1 MSQLNLNTSRFS
13 ISHPGR
19 RWTQLLTSGDRLD
32 ICAIDGNAQLHR
44 RTCGQPHAEVVYYP
58 AIEKFLLRA
67 CSRSPHGKET
77 LCPFHASQRDSL
89 LQANP
94 GEGEI
99 ASHRLKRALYAESD
113 VTYLEVKMDGF
124 AGWQPAETVN
134 QTVLNRYFAKLADGT
149 IRRRR

>member
-1 MSQLNLNTSRFS
+1 M
-13 ISHPGR
+13 
-19 RWTQLLTSGDRLD
+19 
-32 ICAIDGNAQLHR
+32 
-44 RTCGQPHAEVVYYP
+44 VYYP

-67 CSRSPHGKET
+67 CSRSPHGRET

-94 GEGEI
+94 GEGEV

-113 VTYLEVKMDGF
+113 VCYLEVKMDGF

-134 QTVLNRYFAKLADGT
+134 QTVLNRYCAKLADGT
-149 IRRRR
+149 IRRRRLQLVFHTSGPYISIYIITYWYIFLSVDLKKVYLFLRLNI